1 MDPTRHSLVDHLT
14 DLRRAI
20 ICSLIAFALA
30 TAGGYFLAPT
40 VLAIIKAPL
49 PVNNLVFFGPFD
61 GLYLHIRLALL
72 IGFFLSSPVIA
83 ASLAWFIS
91 PGITGQEKKAL
102 TAAGTAVLLLFSSG
116 VIYGFKVVLPWLLT
130 YLVTFSTAE
139 MLPFVAGEE
148 YYTFVL
154 SFLTY
159 SGLAFITPLIV
170 YLLVYYGFFSA
181 RLIHKHRKI
190 CLTLLLGLSMFFAP
204 GGDLFTQALMALPL
218 YLLFEAAVMLA
229 KLVPLQG
236 KELR

>member
-1 MDPTRHSLVDHLT
+1 MDTTRHSLVDHLT

-20 ICSLIAFALA
+20 INSLTALALA
-30 TAGGYFLAPT
+30 TVGGYFLAPT

-61 GLYLHIRLALL
+61 GLYLHIRLAILSGL
-72 IGFFLSSPVIA
+72 ILSSPVIA

-91 PGITGQEKKAL
+91 PGMTEQEKKAL
-102 TAAGTAVLLLFSSG
+102 TVAGAAVLLLFSAG
-116 VIYGFKVVLPWLLT
+116 LLYGLKVVLPWLLS

-139 MLPFVAGEE
+139 MLPFVSGEE

-159 SGLAFITPLIV
+159 SGLAFITPLVV

-181 RLIHKHRKI
+181 CLINKYRKI
-190 CLTLLLGLSMFFAP
+190 CLMLLLGLSMFFAP

-229 KLVPLQG
+229 KLVQYYKG
-236 KELR
+236 KK